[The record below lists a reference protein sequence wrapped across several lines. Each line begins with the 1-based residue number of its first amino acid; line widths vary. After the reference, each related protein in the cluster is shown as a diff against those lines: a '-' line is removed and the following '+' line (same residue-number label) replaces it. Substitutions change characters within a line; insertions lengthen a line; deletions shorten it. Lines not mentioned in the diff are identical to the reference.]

1 MNTQRRFA
9 YWLTLPVT
17 VALLALLLYP
27 LLYAAWLSFVEIV
40 PRSAPSFAGVANY
53 ARVVGSDV
61 FRIALVNT
69 TFFTVAST
77 VLSFLLGLSLALA
90 MLNLRHGVRVL
101 VTLAILPLAVMPVV
115 SGLTWGMMLNPSL
128 GVVNG
133 LLRSWGIEG
142 PGWATSPDLA
152 LLTIVLIDVWQ
163 WTPFCFLILY
173 AGLQA
178 LPGEP
183 LEAARIDGANGWQRL
198 LHVTLPMLR
207 PIIAITLIFR
217 FMEAFRA
224 FDVIY
229 TVTKGGPG
237 RASETL
243 ILRAFLETFTFFNPS
258 SAAVYGII
266 MLIITILLAR
276 PAARLLAR
284 RD

>member
-27 LLYAAWLSFVEIV
+27 LLYAAWLSFVELV
-40 PRSAPSFAGVANY
+40 PRSAPAFAGVANY
-53 ARVVGSDV
+53 ARVVGSEV

-69 TFFTVAST
+69 AFFTVAST
-77 VLSFLLGLSLALA
+77 ALSFLLGLSLALA
-90 MLNLRHGVRVL
+90 MLNLRRAVRML

-133 LLRSWGIEG
+133 LLRSWGIAG

-224 FDVIY
+224 FDVFY

-266 MLIITILLAR
+266 MLVITILLAR

>member
-1 MNTQRRFA
+1 
-9 YWLTLPVT
+9 
-17 VALLALLLYP
+17 
-27 LLYAAWLSFVEIV
+27 
-40 PRSAPSFAGVANY
+40 
-53 ARVVGSDV
+53 
-61 FRIALVNT
+61 
-69 TFFTVAST
+69 
-77 VLSFLLGLSLALA
+77 
-90 MLNLRHGVRVL
+90 
-101 VTLAILPLAVMPVV
+101 
-115 SGLTWGMMLNPSL
+115 
-128 GVVNG
+128 
-133 LLRSWGIEG
+133 
-142 PGWATSPDLA
+142 
-152 LLTIVLIDVWQ
+152 VLIDVWQ

-266 MLIITILLAR
+266 MLVITILLAR

>member
-1 MNTQRRFA
+1 MNTQRHVA
-9 YWLTLPVT
+9 YWLTLPVA
-17 VALLALLLYP
+17 VALLALLVYP
-27 LLYAAWLSFVEIV
+27 LLYAGWLSFASIS
-40 PRSAPSFAGVANY
+40 PRAATTFAGLANY
-53 ARVVGSDV
+53 ARVMGSEV

-69 TFFTVAST
+69 TLFTIAST
-77 VLSFLLGLSLALA
+77 ALSFLLGLSLALA
-90 MLNLRHGVRVL
+90 MLNLRFAVRTL

-115 SGLTWGMMLNPSL
+115 SGLSWGMMLNPSL

-133 LLRSWGIEG
+133 LLRSWGIAG

-163 WTPFCFLILY
+163 WTPFVFLILY

-178 LPGEP
+178 LPTEP
-183 LEAARIDGANGWQRL
+183 LEAARIDGAGGWQRL
-198 LHVTLPMLR
+198 VHVTLPMLR

-217 FMEAFRA
+217 GMEAFRA

-243 ILRAFLETFTFFNPS
+243 ILRAFLETFSFHNPS
-258 SAAVYGII
+258 AAAVYGIV
-266 MLIITILLAR
+266 MLVITILLAR
-276 PAARLLAR
+276 PAARLLSR

>member
-27 LLYAAWLSFVEIV
+27 LLYAAWLSFVELV
-40 PRSAPSFAGVANY
+40 PRSAPAFAGVANY
-53 ARVVGSDV
+53 ARVVGSEV

-69 TFFTVAST
+69 AFFTVAST
-77 VLSFLLGLSLALA
+77 ALSFLLGLSLALA
-90 MLNLRHGVRVL
+90 MLNLRRAVRML

-133 LLRSWGIEG
+133 LLRSWGIAG

-266 MLIITILLAR
+266 MLVITILLAR

>member
-9 YWLTLPVT
+9 YWLTLPV
-17 VALLALLLYP
+17 VIALLALLLYP
-27 LLYAAWLSFVEIV
+27 LFYAAWLSFVAIV
-40 PRSAPSFAGVANY
+40 PRAATTFAGVANY
-53 ARVVGSDV
+53 ARVMGSEV
-61 FRIALVNT
+61 FRIALANT
-69 TFFTVAST
+69 AFFTIAST
-77 VLSFLLGLSLALA
+77 ALSFLLGLSLALA
-90 MLNLRHGVRVL
+90 MLNLRRAVRLL

-133 LLRSWGIEG
+133 LLRSVGIEG

-183 LEAARIDGANGWQRL
+183 LEAARIDGANAWQRL